1 MKKEINLD
9 FGHILFFQ
17 RILFKILFVFDSFR
31 SKLMK
36 IKSTGKEGS
45 LNDFFSLKTKI
56 FFSSYCSNYTKHFS
70 EEKFIYERRER
81 KPVCKSSRKTYQQKN
96 PKFRCTQMYLQY
108 IGARY
113 FKDIILPS
121 S

>member
-1 MKKEINLD
+1 MKQKMILD
-9 FGHILFFQ
+9 FVIFYFFKGSF
-17 RILFKILFVFDSFR
+17 IKYSNVFDSFR